1 MKLAPSIATMTRIPI
16 PRWRVFGA
24 ACLAHVLH
32 DGCSSMLYLLLPFW
46 QTELA
51 LSLTEVGILK
61 TVYSAAMAIGQVPA
75 GRLGERWSERL
86 PLVAGTFL
94 TAAAVFALHWAATPL
109 VLGLLLSIGGLGAS
123 VQHPLASTLISKV
136 YGGSALRVKLGTYNF
151 AGDLGK
157 MLIPAVLTIL
167 IAAFGWRSGTMSIGV
182 LGLATAAILLIAL
195 PPRAHDPAPEGRH
208 QTPRRPLLAEPL
220 RRRSFAVLSVV
231 GMLDSAT
238 RTGLLTFLPF
248 ILARKGADTAVV
260 GAALSLVFAGG
271 AVGKFACGALAT
283 QVGILRIVAATELG
297 TALAILGG
305 GGGGGAARGAAIRL
319 PVADAS
325 ARHHAERHFLGAL
338 RHGARTYADRSRG
351 ARVRVLLHRYYRC
364 GRDGTNAVR
373 RSGRCRRSLRHD
385 SAGRR
390 GCFVDPAFARCA
402 SARRPRAQTPTLSS
416 GLEKHPRCHSNTAMM
431 PMIFCASL
439 PLWPAKSAPPWQML
453 ITRYWNCSREAHGA
467 RRNTI
472 TLTSGVGICETSRD
486 VRVVPEMRTIPDI
499 NVSPR
504 TDKNAF
510 LMKSDVE
517 NNDMVKR

>member
-1 MKLAPSIATMTRIPI
+1 VNHSIKKLAPYIATMARISI

-167 IAAFGWRSGTMSIGV
+167 IAAFGWRGGTMSIGV

-195 PPRAHDPAPEGRH
+195 PPRAHDPTQKDGIKLLVGYRWPSLCDGGVLPSSQWWECWTARPGPVSSRFCRLYWLERER
-208 QTPRRPLLAEPL
+208 TPP
-220 RRRSFAVLSVV
+220 S
-231 GMLDSAT
+231 SA
-238 RTGLLTFLPF
+238 LP
-248 ILARKGADTAVV
+248 
-260 GAALSLVFAGG
+260 
-271 AVGKFACGALAT
+271 
-283 QVGILRIVAATELG
+283 
-297 TALAILGG
+297 
-305 GGGGGAARGAAIRL
+305 
-319 PVADAS
+319 
-325 ARHHAERHFLGAL
+325 
-338 RHGARTYADRSRG
+338 
-351 ARVRVLLHRYYRC
+351 
-364 GRDGTNAVR
+364 
-373 RSGRCRRSLRHD
+373 
-385 SAGRR
+385 
-390 GCFVDPAFARCA
+390 
-402 SARRPRAQTPTLSS
+402 
-416 GLEKHPRCHSNTAMM
+416 
-431 PMIFCASL
+431 
-439 PLWPAKSAPPWQML
+439 
-453 ITRYWNCSREAHGA
+453 
-467 RRNTI
+467 
-472 TLTSGVGICETSRD
+472 
-486 VRVVPEMRTIPDI
+486 
-499 NVSPR
+499 
-504 TDKNAF
+504 
-510 LMKSDVE
+510 
-517 NNDMVKR
+517 